1 MTGPAGREAGQP
13 EAQGRGAGGRSL
25 AAKLDHLFAVVRSP
39 CGGREYTGREVV
51 AAVNAAGTDLSAS
64 HLSEL
69 RRGVKTNPTVR
80 VLEGLAA
87 FFGVRTAYLLDDPQA
102 VEEVEAELELRRAM
116 ADTRVRDL
124 AWRVA
129 RLTPLERTALDR
141 VLVELVRDDDHRP
154 PT

>member
-1 MTGPAGREAGQP
+1 MAGPAA
-13 EAQGRGAGGRSL
+13 RGAATRSL
-25 AAKLDHLFAVVRSP
+25 AAKLDHLFAVVRP
-39 CGGREYTGREVV
+39 PGGEREYTGKEVV

-116 ADTRVRDL
+116 ADARVRELALRVADL
-124 AWRVA
+124 A
-129 RLTPLERTALDR
+129 PHERAAMYR
-141 VLVELVRDDDHRP
+141 VLAEIVREHDAG
-154 PT
+154 PTT